1 MKFVIINI
9 LSVFVIFLTSLTQV
23 LAQDEPRL
31 RFGVKAGVNAS
42 NLYTEDV
49 DDENMLIGFNIGLF
63 AKVPVN
69 RFLAIQPELYYT
81 TKGAENTYNN
91 TFVNGTAIFNVNYIE
106 LPLLLVVNFTKN
118 INIHVGPYAAYLISG
133 KVSNESNAS
142 IFDFEDEI
150 DTDDYNKIDAGIA
163 AGVGLD
169 FGAIGL
175 GIRYNYGMA
184 NVGKEADYN
193 GTTYTFPDGKN
204 SVFSLNLAV
213 GF

>member
-1 MKFVIINI
+1 MKFAVLNI
-9 LSVFVIFLTSLTQV
+9 LSILIVILSSLTQV
-23 LAQDEPRL
+23 SAQDEAQTRY
-31 RFGVKAGVNAS
+31 GVKAGVNAS
-42 NLYTEDV
+42 NLYTKDV

-69 RFLAIQPELYYT
+69 NFLAIQPELYYT

-91 TFVNGTAIFNVNYIE
+91 ALVNGSAIFNVNYIE
-106 LPLLLVVNFTKN
+106 LPLLVVVNFTKN
-118 INIHVGPYAAYLISG
+118 INIHVGPYAAFLISG
-133 KVSNESNAS
+133 KVSNKSSAS
-142 IFDFEDEI
+142 LFNFEDEI

-169 FGAIGL
+169 FGAVGIGL
-175 GIRYNYGMA
+175 RYNYGMA